1 MEMRAIDPRAISLE
15 ELVERGAEFHGHLG
29 PFLVCGLRMGL
40 LALRELGSSGHSDL
54 RATVE
59 TGTIPPLSCL
69 IDGIQVATGCTLGK
83 GNIQATAHGRPRAV
97 FIKARGLKCHL
108 KVELQPEL
116 AERFRSGDAEALA
129 REVMGMTEEALFRW
143 ELR

>member
-1 MEMRAIDPRAISLE
+1 MEMRTIDPRAVRLE

-40 LALRELGSSGHSDL
+40 LALRELGSGGHSDL

-59 TGTIPPLSCL
+59 TGTEPPVSCL

-83 GNIQATAHGRPRAV
+83 GNIQVKAHSRPRAAFV
-97 FIKARGLKCHL
+97 KGTKCL
-108 KVELQPEL
+108 EVELRPEL
-116 AERFRSGDAEALA
+116 LGRFHSGEAEALA
-129 REVMGMTEEALFRW
+129 REAIAMSDEELFHW

>member
-1 MEMRAIDPRAISLE
+1 MEMRTIDPEAVQLA

-59 TGTIPPLSCL
+59 TGTTPPLSCL

-83 GNIQATAHGRPRAV
+83 GNIQVTAHGRPRAA
-97 FIKARGLKCHL
+97 FIKIKGTKCRL
-108 KVELQPEL
+108 EVELRPGPV
-116 AERFRSGDAEALA
+116 ERFRAGEAEALA
-129 REVMGMTEEALFRW
+129 REVMAMSDEELFRW